1 MTTQRSRTARERGAA
16 AVEFALIL
24 PILLI
29 LVGGVIDFGRL
40 FYTQIQLSNA
50 ARDGVRL
57 AAMGT
62 AYSSS
67 QIQSRV
73 VTAASPLVVATSGVT
88 VTVCSGAGSSA
99 VVTVVPQTAF
109 TWTMLGMVPGMP
121 LPALQG
127 KATMTCV

>member
-1 MTTQRSRTARERGAA
+1 VERGAA

-24 PILLI
+24 PVLLFLI
-29 LVGGVIDFGRL
+29 GGVIDFGRL
-40 FYTQIQLSNA
+40 YYTQIQLANS

-62 AYSSS
+62 TYTST
-67 QIQSRV
+67 QIQNRV
-73 VTAASPLVVATSGVT
+73 VTAASPLAVATAGVT
-88 VTVCSGAGSSA
+88 VTTCTGAGTSA

-109 TWTMLGMVPGMP
+109 SWTILGMVPGIP
-121 LPALQG
+121 LPSLQG

>member
-1 MTTQRSRTARERGAA
+1 MTRRHRLRERGAA

-40 FYTQIQLSNA
+40 YYTQIQLANA

-57 AAMGT
+57 AALGT
-62 AYSSS
+62 TYTTS
-67 QIQSRV
+67 QIQDRTA
-73 VTAASPLVVATSGVT
+73 TAAQPLAVVASTGVT
-88 VTVCSGAGSSA
+88 VTACSGAGTSA
-99 VVTVVPQTAF
+99 VVKVVPQTAF
-109 TWTMLGMVPGMP
+109 SWTVLGMVPGIP

-127 KATMTCV
+127 KATMTCTS